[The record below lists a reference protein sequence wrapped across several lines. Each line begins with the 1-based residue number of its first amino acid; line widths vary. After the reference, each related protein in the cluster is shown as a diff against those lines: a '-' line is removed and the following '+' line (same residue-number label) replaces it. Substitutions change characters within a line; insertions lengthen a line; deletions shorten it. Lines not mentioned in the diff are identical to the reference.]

1 MGRGPAKHMKRLN
14 APQNWYVSKLGGLYA
29 PKARCAAHK
38 ERESL
43 PLLLIL
49 RNRLRY
55 ALTGK
60 EAMMITK
67 QRLVEVD
74 NKVRTDP
81 KYPVGFMDVLTIP
94 KSKDAFRVLYDV
106 KGRFVLQKVDS
117 EAAKFKLLKVRSVG
131 TAVNGVPVLT
141 THDGRTI
148 RFPDPL
154 IARGDTIK
162 FDLIENKIVDFIK
175 FKPGTTVMV
184 TGGANTGRVG
194 KAVDVERHPGS
205 FDIIHVKDGNGNTFA
220 TRLLNAFVVG
230 RADEI
235 AIGLPKA
242 KGIRLPLIQ
251 DREQRIQTV
260 AKQRLGKKRN

>member
-1 MGRGPAKHMKRLN
+1 
-14 APQNWYVSKLGGLYA
+14 
-29 PKARCAAHK
+29 
-38 ERESL
+38 
-43 PLLLIL
+43 
-49 RNRLRY
+49 
-55 ALTGK
+55 
-60 EAMMITK
+60 MITK

-94 KSKDAFRVLYDV
+94 KSKDAVCERCSAYSRVPTSTHTFAPQFRVLYDV

-117 EAAKFKLLKVRSVG
+117 EQAKFKLAKVRSVG
-131 TAVNGVPVLT
+131 TAVNGVPILT

-162 FDLIENKIVDFIK
+162 FDLVENKIVDFIK

-260 AKQRLGKKRN
+260 AKQRQGKKRN

>member
-81 KYPVGFMDVLTIP
+81 KYPVGFMDILTIP
-94 KSKDAFRVLYDV
+94 KAKDAFRVVYDV
-106 KGRFVLQKVDS
+106 KGRFVLQKIDDVS
-117 EAAKFKLLKVRSVG
+117 TKLCKVVKKY
-131 TAVNGVPVLT
+131 TTVNNVSAIQ
-141 THDGRTI
+141 THDGRTV
-148 RFPDPL
+148 RFQDPL
-154 IARGDTIK
+154 IHAGDSIVL
-162 FDLIENKIVDFIK
+162 DLATNTVVDFVK
-175 FKPGTTVMV
+175 FKPGVSCMI

-194 KAVDVERHPGS
+194 EVVDVERHPGS
-205 FDIIHVKDGNGNTFA
+205 FNIVHVKDANGNTFA
-220 TRLLNAFVVG
+220 TREMNVFVIG
-230 RADEI
+230 RRSAENLI
-235 AIGLPKA
+235 QLPKA
-242 KGIRLPLIQ
+242 KGIRVPLLQ
-251 DREQRIQTV
+251 DREQRIALVTKN
-260 AKQRLGKKRN
+260 KQGKRK